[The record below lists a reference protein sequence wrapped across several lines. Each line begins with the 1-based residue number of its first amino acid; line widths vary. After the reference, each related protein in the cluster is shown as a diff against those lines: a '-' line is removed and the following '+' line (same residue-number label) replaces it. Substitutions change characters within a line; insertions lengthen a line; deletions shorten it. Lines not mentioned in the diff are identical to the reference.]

1 MGAISGHLYT
11 LYEKSFAWY
20 KILYNAIGKM
30 HRKEEVSLGF
40 ICTSAYSY
48 ISIAARDTIRHIFK
62 GQDMVVYQILK
73 RLATDIRV
81 DMILDDSPV
90 ELGQH

>member
-1 MGAISGHLYT
+1 MGAISGHLHT

-20 KILYNAIGKM
+20 KILHNAIGKM

-40 ICTSAYSY
+40 TCTSAYSH
-48 ISIAARDTIRHIFK
+48 ISIAARDTIRHILE

-73 RLATDIRV
+73 RLATDTRV

-90 ELGQH
+90 